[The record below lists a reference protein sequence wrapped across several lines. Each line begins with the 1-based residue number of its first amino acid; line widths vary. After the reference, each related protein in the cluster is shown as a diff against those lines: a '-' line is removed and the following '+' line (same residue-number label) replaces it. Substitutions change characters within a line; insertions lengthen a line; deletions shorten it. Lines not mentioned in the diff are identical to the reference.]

1 MLWLEKI
8 RLLFRLAE
16 LSRKLKNFADYKKFA
31 DYKIFAIKKLSWLQ
45 TISPELLNL
54 STEMTADVSDVGLL
68 VVVCFFAVTKPA
80 SICNHK
86 KFRNH
91 ENDSLQITR

>member
-31 DYKIFAIKKLSWLQ
+31 DYKIFAIKKLS
-45 TISPELLNL
+45 
-54 STEMTADVSDVGLL
+54 
-68 VVVCFFAVTKPA
+68 
-80 SICNHK
+80 
-86 KFRNH
+86 
-91 ENDSLQITR
+91 